1 MNRYILNRMLGIVPI
16 VIGISFLSFVL
27 INLNPS
33 DPAEVALR
41 VNDVIATEQ
50 AVAEKRLELGL
61 DKPFM
66 ERYLD
71 WIFGSFHGDF
81 GTSFITKEP
90 VLAEMKNAIAATLLL
105 VAVALIMIMVVS
117 ITVSIFCVIYE
128 NSIGDRLIRAVVFI
142 GEAMPSFWIGIL
154 LIWFFSVKL
163 GLFPIGG
170 METPS
175 SVVLPALTLS
185 LGYISMYVRL
195 IRNNMVQNKSE
206 SYVFYA
212 RVRGLKKRVILKHIL
227 KNSLL
232 STITAIGMS
241 IPKLIAGAV
250 VVENI
255 FAWPGVGRLCVTAI
269 FNHDYPIIQAYIL
282 IMAVLFVVFN
292 LLVDIITAFVDPR
305 VRKGA

>member
-1 MNRYILNRMLGIVPI
+1 MLGIVPI

-50 AVAEKRLELGL
+50 AVAEMRLELGL

>member
-1 MNRYILNRMLGIVPI
+1 MLGIVPI

>member
-50 AVAEKRLELGL
+50 AVAEMRLELGL